1 MIAVVET
8 SSALLA
14 GPAVAGL
21 YELGLVWRGEW
32 TGWLGLP
39 FVGLA
44 VVCGVGSVGVWG
56 VKGLGKMSLEKKMM
70 VEGEGVGSESET
82 V

>member
-21 YELGLVWRGEW
+21 YELGLIWRSKW
-32 TGWLGLP
+32 IGWLGLP

-44 VVCGVGSVGVWG
+44 VVCGVGSAGVWC
-56 VKGLGKMSLEKKMM
+56 VRGLGSKSK
-70 VEGEGVGSESET
+70 EGLADEEVDERA
-82 V
+82 

>member
-21 YELGLVWRGEW
+21 YELGLIWRSEW

-44 VVCGVGSVGVWG
+44 VVCGVGSAGVWC
-56 VKGLGKMSLEKKMM
+56 VRGLGVRVRRGWRMRTWMRELE
-70 VEGEGVGSESET
+70 
-82 V
+82 

>member
-56 VKGLGKMSLEKKMM
+56 VKGLGKMSLERERLMKGA
-70 VEGEGVGSESET
+70 EVGNEEER